1 MMPPSFDKDRSNDM
15 KMTKVIFVL
24 GAVLMLSPLVPAQEN
39 TAIPPQRERMNIEAR
54 QRRQQRRIAQGVR
67 SGQLTARETA
77 RLERREA
84 GIERREQRMRAS
96 GGKFTPGERRAIQRQ
111 LNSTSR
117 QIYREKHDKQHR

>member
-1 MMPPSFDKDRSNDM
+1 M